1 MKFRDWINE
10 EITTSTVGNL
20 DADSAISNK
29 MVRINPK
36 DSYVKKLMK
45 DLKKKGVKQKKEKD
59 GTITL
64 DLPYETPKS
73 VMKQLSKYSI

>member
-10 EITTSTVGNL
+10 ETTTGTTGSLG
-20 DADSAISNK
+20 ADSVTSNK
-29 MVRINPK
+29 KVTINIK
-36 DSYVKKLMK
+36 DDNIKKLLK

-59 GTITL
+59 GTVTL

-73 VMKQLSKYSI
+73 VMKQLSKYSV

>member
-20 DADSAISNK
+20 GADSVTSNK
-29 MVRINPK
+29 KVTINIK
-36 DSYVKKLMK
+36 DDNIKKLLK

-59 GTITL
+59 GTVTL

-73 VMKQLSKYSI
+73 VMKQLSKYSV

>member
-1 MKFRDWINE
+1 
-10 EITTSTVGNL
+10 
-20 DADSAISNK
+20 

-59 GTITL
+59 GTVTL